1 MRVNT
6 QNLIGAMC
14 RKNIDQAELAHGA
27 GVAQGTVSAAVNGK
41 RGLRI
46 ETINKISAF
55 LDMKPEELVGEVAG

>member
-6 QNLIGAMC
+6 HNLVGAMC
-14 RKNIDQAELAHGA
+14 RNNVNQSNLAHGA

-46 ETINKISAF
+46 ETINKIAVF
-55 LDMKPEELVGEVAG
+55 LGVEPEELVEEVSV